1 MTEHGNGAGPWVMA
15 GLALAVPSTA
25 LVIVMARY
33 WSPLLNFAV
42 VGGVIAVA
50 LQLVR
55 VLAPLHWHST
65 QNRMQRDAARTIE
78 VQARAQPPALT
89 DGARAD
95 LYMAQAAHV
104 RAQAEA
110 ARTGGERRDVP
121 ISVNGK
127 RIWPEAAD
135 DDDGGWDVDS

>member
-1 MTEHGNGAGPWVMA
+1 MTEPRGNGAGPWVMA
-15 GLALAVPSTA
+15 GLALAVPTTA

-33 WSPLLNFAV
+33 WSPLLNFAI
-42 VGGVIAVA
+42 VGGFIAVA
-50 LQLVR
+50 LQLVK

-65 QNRMQRDAARTIE
+65 QNRMQRDDARTIE
-78 VQARAQPPALT
+78 VQARSQPPALT

-110 ARTGGERRDVP
+110 ARMGSAAAERPPVP
-121 ISVNGK
+121 VRVWTDGL
-127 RIWPEAAD
+127 E
-135 DDDGGWDVDS
+135 DDGGYDDGEP

>member
-1 MTEHGNGAGPWVMA
+1 MTEPRGNGAGPWVMA
-15 GLALAVPSTA
+15 GLALAVPTTA

-89 DGARAD
+89 DAARAG
-95 LYMAQAAHV
+95 LLTAQTEAI
-104 RAQAEA
+104 RAQAVA
-110 ARTGGERRDVP
+110 ARMPEVAGGP
-121 ISVNGK
+121 
-127 RIWPEAAD
+127 RIRVWDQQD
-135 DDDGGWDVDS
+135 DEGGYGDEDT